1 MVKANK
7 AVKKRQPRKSK
18 ITRKARAASAPE
30 NVSIET
36 IMHVA
41 KLARLNLTQ
50 AEARKYQ
57 KDINEIL
64 SSFKELKKIKP
75 GVKPSFQPLDVK
87 DVLRSDTPE
96 KCFTSEAAL
105 SHTPHKERGFFK
117 GPRAV

>member
-1 MVKANK
+1 MAKAKKK
-7 AVKKRQPRKSK
+7 AVRNLKSK
-18 ITRKARAASAPE
+18 KPTKKSSIRE
-30 NVSIET
+30 DVSVDI

-50 AEARKYQ
+50 AEVRRYQ
-57 KDINEIL
+57 KDINDIL
-64 SSFKELKKIKP
+64 SSFKELKKIKSN
-75 GVKPSFQPLDVK
+75 VKPSFQPIDIK
-87 DVLRSDTPE
+87 DVFRKDEQE

>member
-1 MVKANK
+1 MAKM
-7 AVKKRQPRKSK
+7 KKKMKVSRRPGSAKTARVSK
-18 ITRKARAASAPE
+18 E
-30 NVSIET
+30 EVSIDT

-57 KDINEIL
+57 RDINDIL
-64 SSFKELKKIKP
+64 ASFKELKKVPK

-87 DVLRSDTPE
+87 DVLRSDTQE